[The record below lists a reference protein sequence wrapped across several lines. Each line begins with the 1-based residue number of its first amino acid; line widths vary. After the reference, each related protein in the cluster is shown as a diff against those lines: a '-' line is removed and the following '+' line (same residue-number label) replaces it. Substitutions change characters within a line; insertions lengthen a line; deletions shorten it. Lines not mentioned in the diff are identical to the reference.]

1 MGPRWNGS
9 KINQEAKQKIFKAAR
24 SMPDALKSAI
34 NHIVT
39 KSVRF
44 AARSFV

>member
-1 MGPRWNGS
+1 MGPRWKGS
-9 KINQEAKQKIFKAAR
+9 KINQEKDLQAR
-24 SMPDALKSAI
+24 SMRDDALKSAI
-34 NHIVT
+34 DLIVT